1 MHYDVIISGGTLVDG
16 TGDKAVPGDL
26 AIAGDRIAA
35 IGDLSAATADEHIDA
50 TDRVVAPGFIDVHIH
65 SEIALADVAN
75 PNRYGSVL
83 QGVTTHLT
91 GPDGFGWAP
100 LTGEP
105 AAQLWEGLRFAYGA
119 APFPIGWASPRE
131 YLGIF
136 AGKTP
141 VNVVPQVPHCAVR
154 MAVMGWAPR
163 DPTPDELHKMKR
175 LTRDW
180 VDAGAR
186 CLSLGLDY
194 QPSAFAS
201 TSELT
206 ALSRVVAEA
215 DGLYAAHVRYNGIG
229 RAEAFRETFRIARE
243 AHLPVHISH
252 ERIDAE
258 SVTLFAEVDGEIDY
272 SFESYLYR
280 ASCTHLALTL
290 PYWAQA
296 GGPDGIRGRLGNP
309 QVRAQLVDL
318 LDDRLANDPTRARVV
333 CVDDQTGTYAGKE
346 IREIAQA
353 EGIRFGELAV
363 RILETQHPYALM
375 VYFRSTPDD
384 VYRQELIDTLRHPAM
399 MVASDGMYHGASAH
413 PRGFGCF
420 AQAVRLSVR
429 DLGATSL
436 EATIR
441 KMTGFPAE
449 RFRIPDRGVL
459 REGFGAD
466 VVILDPDA
474 YADRATYAAPRRA
487 PVGVDR
493 VLVNGQTVVHDGVPT
508 GALPGRVLA

>member
-1 MHYDVIISGGTLVDG
+1 MHYDVIIAGGTIVDG
-16 TGDKAVPGDL
+16 TGDKAFHGDV
-26 AIAGDRIAA
+26 AIAGDRVAA
-35 IGDLSAATADEHIDA
+35 IGDLSAATADERIDA
-50 TDRVVAPGFIDVHIH
+50 ADRVVAPGFIDVHIH
-65 SEIALADVAN
+65 SEIALADPSN

-100 LTGEP
+100 LTGES
-105 AAQLWEGLRFAYGA
+105 AAQLWEGLRFAYGE
-119 APFPIGWASPRE
+119 APFPIGWATPQE
-131 YLGIF
+131 YLDIF

-163 DPTPDELHKMKR
+163 DPTPDELHQMKR

-186 CLSLGLDY
+186 CLNLGLDY
-194 QPSAFAS
+194 QPSAFAP
-201 TSELT
+201 TSELV

-229 RAEAFRETFRIARE
+229 RAEAFRETFTIARE
-243 AHLPVHISH
+243 ARLPVHISH
-252 ERIDAE
+252 ERVDAQ
-258 SVTLFAEVDGEIDY
+258 SAALFAEVDDEIDY

-280 ASCTHLALTL
+280 ASCTHLALML

-296 GGPDGIRGRLGNP
+296 GGPDAIRERLRDP
-309 QVRAQLVDL
+309 KTRAQLVDF

-333 CVDDQTGTYAGKE
+333 CVDDQTGTYVGKE
-346 IREIAQA
+346 IQETAQA
-353 EGIRFGELAV
+353 EGVRFGELAV
-363 RILETQHPYALM
+363 RILETEHPYALM
-375 VYFRSTPDD
+375 VYFRNTPDD
-384 VYRQELIDTLRHPAM
+384 VYRDELINTLRHPAM

-420 AQAVRLSVR
+420 AQAFRLGVR
-429 DLGATSL
+429 DLGAISL
-436 EATIR
+436 EAMIR
-441 KMTGFPAE
+441 KMSGFPAE
-449 RFRIPDRGVL
+449 RFRIRNRGLL

-466 VVILDPDA
+466 VVILDPET
-474 YADRATYAAPRRA
+474 YADRATYAEPRRP

-493 VLVNGQTVVHDGVPT
+493 VIVNGQTVARDGSAT
-508 GALPGRVLA
+508 GAVPGQVLS